1 MFLGFFSRNKFCIQ
15 GREKLRFWRFIY
27 LFSRKNKTILTP
39 LISFGFTPTGFE
51 RFCLERLK
59 MPTFL
64 LSNQNKKCG
73 QKMQCT
79 NKINSAQVETWWQKL
94 KSGQQRHVDASN
106 ASMCGTVRSV
116 PNPKD
121 NVPLVLLQRLC
132 FGGQRALGAPSWR
145 EGRGGELGKDSTQNF
160 LFLIGFFLRKK
171 V

>member
-1 MFLGFFSRNKFCIQ
+1 MFLGFFSQNKFYIQ

-94 KSGQQRHVDASN
+94 KSGQQRLVDASN
-106 ASMCGTVRSV
+106 ASMCGTVWSV
-116 PNPKD
+116 PKSEGQCAPC
-121 NVPLVLLQRLC
+121 PPASLLWRAKGI
-132 FGGQRALGAPSWR
+132 GGPFLKRGA
-145 EGRGGELGKDSTQNF
+145 GGN
-160 LFLIGFFLRKK
+160 
-171 V
+171 